1 MSDAIK
7 ELLSHILERLDS
19 IEETIAKAP
28 PPSTSS
34 APSGDE
40 PTKMFKNEHGDWVY
54 KTDGLKQVNDR
65 DTGEAGYW
73 VKTKHGK
80 NILVSGGG
88 YPIWLG
94 PDERP
99 DHPALQS
106 STV

>member
-19 IEETIAKAP
+19 IEERLATP
-28 PPSTSS
+28 PASTPAAS
-34 APSGDE
+34 SGDE
-40 PTKMFKNEHGDWVY
+40 PTKMYKNDHGDWVY
-54 KTDGLKQVNDR
+54 KTDGLKMVEDR
-65 DTGEAGYW
+65 DTGEAGHW

-80 NILVSGGG
+80 NILVSRGG

-99 DHPALQS
+99 DHPTLQPT
-106 STV
+106 TV

>member
-19 IEETIAKAP
+19 IEESIAKAP
-28 PPSTSS
+28 APSTSS
-34 APSGDE
+34 ASSGDE

-54 KTDGLKQVNDR
+54 RTDGLKQVEDR
-65 DTGEAGYW
+65 DTGEPGHW
-73 VKTKHGK
+73 VTTKHGK
-80 NILVSGGG
+80 HILVSRGG

-99 DHPALQS
+99 DHPTLAT
-106 STV
+106 TV